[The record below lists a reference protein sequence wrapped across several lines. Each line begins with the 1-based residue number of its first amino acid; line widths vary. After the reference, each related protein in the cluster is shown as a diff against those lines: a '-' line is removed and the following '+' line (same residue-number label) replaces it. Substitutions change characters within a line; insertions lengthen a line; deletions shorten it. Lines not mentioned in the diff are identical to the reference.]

1 MKNKSVFKVGDKVFD
16 LRNGWGVINKIYEDF
31 VFPIKVDFGDTF
43 DCYTYDGKFDNSN
56 LVFLSFTEYKL
67 EGFSQERPEEL
78 PKKGQIVWGRNELPS
93 EWQIGHFFQKRGDK
107 YLMSLHPNP
116 NGWYSEVIEITTK
129 NPYENV

>member
-31 VFPIKVDFGDTF
+31 VFPIKVNFDDTF

-56 LVFLSFTEYKL
+56 LQFLSFTEYNL

-78 PKKGQIVWGRNELPS
+78 PKKGQIVWVRDS
-93 EWQIGHFFQKRGDK
+93 EFQSWMIAHFMDRINDFYQVTSNWNKK
-107 YLMSLHPNP
+107 ESSY
-116 NGWYSEVIEITTK
+116 WKFITTE
-129 NPYENV
+129 NPYKDV